1 MTLFAFFQGTV
12 MTSAFVSKPFHVGKL
27 KHKPSVAIVDTRL
40 KIRNMYLCY
49 KQNSCWMI
57 QKTRD
62 NKSWEAVDIPD
73 IDSKLRNR
81 IFHTLDEVKQILD
94 PSASGDPSCSFFLT
108 DKSERI
114 ITDLKMSDFYPIPQT
129 MSKKATNKQTVEKHS
144 AVDKQSDQVV
154 KKTKEQVSD
163 KPSKHKEN
171 ESKHEHA
178 VEPVKMNTPSK
189 PRRKKKESDD
199 GSASH
204 ELKSDEQKLTKTS
217 NDPLS
222 DQPTLAT
229 NLQTNTI
236 PKPARKRK
244 QDMVSDEPPQ
254 FKGKKLPRVTTP
266 STSPQIKPREPT
278 HEIDIDP
285 IQPRER
291 SMELVSQPASNPS
304 EPLTSV
310 FKSTQSIQQ
319 KYKPDPKT
327 ISCVNNYDQY
337 EESFLCRQWMTPEQL
352 ERGNSKWNAIASC
365 YAVLYYAHKILKWP
379 LDEVRVVTTYDIN
392 AVKISLVAQQIYKI
406 YGIEHRF
413 EESSAI
419 VKLLVYCIASMNSF
433 GIIRPIIFKG
443 KANQG
448 YHIEKFCAS
457 KQLYDRVPYYVSWP
471 WRTTSKN
478 AYILVNRTK
487 MNEIDM
493 GRTILQDLNSELNM
507 KKLLKDIPDWVYG
520 LVKK

>member
-12 MTSAFVSKPFHVGKL
+12 MTSASVSKPFHVGKL

-49 KQNSCWMI
+49 KQKPCWMV

-62 NKSWEAVDIPD
+62 NKSWEAVDIPET
-73 IDSKLRNR
+73 DSKLRNH
-81 IFHTLDEVKQILD
+81 IFQSLDEVQQLLD
-94 PSASGDPSCSFFLT
+94 PSASSDPSCSFFLT

-114 ITDLKMSDFYPIPQT
+114 ITDLKMSDFYPSPQT
-129 MSKKATNKQTVEKHS
+129 TSKKATKRPMVEKPLQK
-144 AVDKQSDQVV
+144 VGEKI
-154 KKTKEQVSD
+154 TKHTEQ
-163 KPSKHKEN
+163 
-171 ESKHEHA
+171 ESKHEHT
-178 VEPVKMNTPSK
+178 VEPVKINTPSK
-189 PRRKKKESDD
+189 PRKKKKESDD
-199 GSASH
+199 GSTLH
-204 ELKSDEQKLTKTS
+204 EPNTTAEQKPTKTS
-217 NDPLS
+217 NNQSSDPNT
-222 DQPTLAT
+222 PAI
-229 NLQTNTI
+229 NPQTNTN

-278 HEIDIDP
+278 QEIDIDP
-285 IQPRER
+285 IHPRER
-291 SMELVSQPASNPS
+291 SMDLVSQHASNPTQ
-304 EPLTSV
+304 PLTSV

-319 KYKPDPKT
+319 KYKPDHKT

-337 EESFLCRQWMTPEQL
+337 EESFLCRQWMTPDQV

-392 AVKISLVAQQIYKI
+392 AVKLSLVAPQIYKI
-406 YGIEHRF
+406 YDIEHRF
-413 EESSAI
+413 EESSAL

-443 KANQG
+443 KSNQG

-493 GRTILQDLNSELNM
+493 DRTILKDLNSELNM